1 MNRQMKNEKKKTI
14 YMKNQIKRLSVVLL
28 VLLGMCCPAMAD
40 QWGHEKTDNYTIYK
54 KSDGVYHFKLLVTRR
69 RSGTDDFVWSTGAM
83 NVAGT
88 KNGEG
93 IVWIESDHGK
103 DTIVQFVSAF
113 TAGRPDSNDGGGD
126 WGWTDHLGLTYF
138 RTLKGASEL
147 TDARLVA
154 DDSRLINLP
163 AVNGPNNELAFF
175 LEFDWYV
182 PREMCGY
189 SNVQF
194 SYKVN
199 CKGNPIHGGSWYGYN
214 YVQNNQDY
222 SQTKLTGE
230 NFPGSYTPHPAQL
243 QQPIPAIDMGDGQ
256 AQPGLMML
264 MLTAQQ
270 DAVHSYRLPGASGY
284 TELEELSYA
293 PTIYRP
299 ISDVETRN
307 YTVWTKLVYNGGRK
321 EMNAIT
327 KEWMKDAGSLIWD
340 YCNTYEAAAQNSV
353 DIPAY
358 HRIHDFRVSWR
369 IADKTYELRD
379 GAIELTWKIAHPRER
394 DAFESDMFE
403 IQRDTLEDFSTAE
416 TIAAINYDA
425 NPADSAVKNDTL
437 TYTYM
442 DASPEVKKG
451 NGKADFHYYYR
462 IRRVSSSMWDW
473 DEPGI
478 NTDRLYASGLAAKGE
493 MVSAYGERVYLVGFE
508 EEGSIKTDTATYRG
522 THQLRITASLQNL
535 REDHKNKYYYDGTPI
550 YLVKKMI
557 SHLHQDTVVQEIR
570 IPQDSI
576 IGGGVSWRIQYTDT
590 TNTPCVKYAYS
601 LRVDTALSTLRVVE
615 YKKQS
620 LLDQERVCAYEVPC
634 SYWYVE
640 DSAFFSGGMKL
651 DRDTAVSFATKTNPS
666 SVFLKWG
673 TVGGAFDYYTIDRR
687 AAGDSVWTTIAT
699 DLEDLFY
706 DDHSSPVG
714 RDCEFRIIGTEVCD
728 RVLRDTIVLT
738 GRRYEYGSI
747 AGHVMMPG
755 GLAYAGVT
763 VMLECDSLHVNE
775 QTVTDK
781 SGYYKFDHLFYSESG
796 INYKVFPVS
805 ANAYD
810 NFGQLRQVDLSGWS
824 AEPENINF
832 VNSNAVKFS
841 GRVLYEHSSVPV
853 SHCHFLVNGQ
863 LALNTDGTAYE
874 TDASGNF
881 ELLVPAGSTTV
892 RGVMDGHTFLNDG
905 YFLMAG
911 DSLLPLTEN
920 ISAARLYDQTKV
932 TVVGHVA
939 GGTEQGLMP
948 WGDLHAAN
956 NLGDN
961 LTLVF
966 ELEGDNISQL
976 VRFDDD
982 RSEVDTTYVHP
993 LRGQTEMQMTKKR
1006 VIVHPDATTGEYRVE
1021 LFPVRW
1027 KLVQATAEGY
1037 SSLLPQGK
1045 TSVALN
1051 LIGTETHAD
1060 TIRLGGQHMA
1070 VHCLN
1075 NVVYRAPV
1083 SLTYQQLYYG
1093 MKVDYLGEP
1102 QMVYAAIDGS
1112 YPVSLI
1118 ERDSTGAFA
1127 GYLLGHPVFQAGQKY
1142 TYVISA
1148 HEDYYY
1154 NNNPSDSRHDQVML
1168 KGIDVRVI
1176 NNMNKSGKPE
1186 TVHLHDATGE
1196 GRVTLLVNAPTFSQ
1210 QGAQALRKIEM
1221 EADIEGLYVHA
1232 APIEGFIAAAEEK
1245 HGTDAVVAEMSMPT
1259 LQDVVNDPYGSTSS
1273 AYVDGGVKYT
1283 AHQNLKLSVTG
1294 GLTISISSG
1303 TSGEFVSGISS
1314 GIGPFVGQVTTAST
1328 LSSHSIPITT
1338 GAHAT
1343 WNYDYSYSTS
1353 ERISTSSATTMVGAK
1368 ADVYIGQVIRNYVA
1382 RADAVTL
1389 IDSAMY
1395 AMKQPA
1401 FQSGQMLL
1409 LAQSRIEGK
1418 PYYLVRGES
1427 LVMGAQPME
1436 ANFAYTQDHILKVVI
1451 PELERQRN
1459 DLILVGVDTTT
1470 AQNLANQERKA
1481 VYISAVGLDQ
1491 PDFGFVYRK
1500 IDATRDDAV
1509 CDNSDKVAQY
1519 NRQIAKWQSFIY
1531 DNEKRKL
1538 TILQKGKLM
1547 GDYSVVA
1554 GASRTFSESVSHAGY
1569 WSGIVFD
1576 GISAGYDFSGWV
1588 TSGGTKYQR
1597 DPSKKEV
1604 KNADLIVQDEF
1615 DQFWQADLKVFGFSN
1630 KIKITPKLTPSF
1642 SRDAN
1647 TTDSD
1652 TKSAGF
1658 TLSMNNEGYE
1668 DIAVYRLTDNSFN
1681 KEAEYDR
1688 GMADGVGSGLDDD
1701 YVYADYVFV
1710 RKGGATRCPYEA
1722 EEKTL
1727 FYKPGTTL
1735 APATVKI
1742 DDPHLELSTR
1752 MIDNVPSD
1760 QDVSIVVTMSNQS
1773 TYNPTVVSSDF
1784 VLYVDDDTNP
1794 NGLQFFIDGSP
1805 LGEGHSFFLSP
1816 GTSLEKTLVIRRGNV
1831 YDYDDISLVLQH
1843 GCQRTNVT
1851 STTFSVHYEPVS
1863 CPVTLA
1869 LPVQNWLMNTLS
1881 PADRDGFYIPVEIT
1895 GFNTQYDNFDHL
1907 ELQYKLAVESDDR
1920 YVTLCSY
1927 YADSAYLKLGSGN
1940 RQMIDGATIR
1950 TSFYGERDPMEQ
1962 QYDLRAV
1969 SYCRLGTGFVS
1980 RSSEV
1985 KHGVK
1990 DTRVPQLFGTA
2001 LPSNGILGVGDYISI
2016 PFSEDI
2022 AANYLDEDNN
2032 FQITGYTNS
2041 SVITSTTSLRFDAEP
2056 TAYAATELTRN
2067 LLEKDVTFDVMVR
2080 PESAGRSMTYMMHGS
2095 DRSLLGFGQR
2105 HWGTDAR
2112 GRDRICLDLEM
2123 DLGDRIY
2130 HAVSDTLPLSNNWTR
2145 VAAVYHQATGHVDFY
2160 CGTSPVPAAQGKDS
2174 LPTGY
2179 SSVGKIYLGNN
2190 PSLLGM
2196 DGYRF
2201 SGNMLEARLWSKALT
2216 PAEIKNTNMCYLTG
2230 YEQGLL
2236 AYYPLNEGRGE
2247 QAEDKASGAHI
2258 GLHGVEWSIPEGKS
2272 MHLDGHK
2279 LLLDGNAFS
2288 STDMNDYTLT
2298 MWFRE
2303 TEENVAGEGTQLF
2316 RSGSFSLTLFGDR
2329 IVLTSDKFTTEGRG
2343 RFMDGQWHQVALSV
2357 NRALGTSALYADG
2370 RSLAQFSSSL
2380 IGAPGASVAEIGPMK
2395 GYVDELTFW
2404 ETALPDNYLTSFY
2417 GHTPNDEELALVAH
2431 LGFTRRQENSSG
2443 IYETVY
2449 SPYNMR
2455 VRRDREGRV
2464 LPLSEAD
2471 RVVITP
2477 DAEAAPLLTDGN
2489 APVNEKAD
2497 LTKIK
2502 FNWIG
2507 RGNELVINLTVPDR
2521 DINKQNVFVT
2531 VRDVEDLHGNP
2542 MPSPLT
2548 WTLFIDRNQLRWSKP
2563 YIDETII
2570 EGEPLTVS
2578 LDVINEGGTTGN
2590 FYMAD
2595 LPWWLTADY
2604 AQGSLSPLEQT
2615 PINLTVSDQLNPGE
2629 YDEII
2634 YLTDGNGLSE
2644 PLRLRITVEA
2654 NQPNWTVDKS
2664 QAGQESMGLF
2674 AQVLIKGAR
2683 GSNYYPTDERDIVAA
2698 FAGNLCIGKQNL
2710 QMIGLE
2716 SMVIMNLYGNY
2727 SDSTKV
2733 LDFYYWQASTGK
2745 IYSLKPEGDSI
2756 RYKALTVKG
2765 SPEAPVQLVSTELL
2779 TQQIGLQAGWNWV
2792 SFFLD
2797 PQHKAKA
2804 GFYSALDGQYT
2815 FTTGDMV
2822 VGPKGYMD
2830 YSKRPSY
2837 PGVWNGTPFTFSADS
2852 VYFLHVAKPGQM
2864 GVVGTLI
2871 ADSCRFVK
2879 LGSGWNYLP
2888 YKMSTTQDISTALAG
2903 YFDHAQQGDIIKSYD
2918 AFAVYSTAVNAW
2930 IGSLTHLKPGEGY
2943 MLFRNGSD
2951 SVVMPYVSDVRAT
2964 YAPVRREVATSL
2976 SGSRFNMPM
2985 VLTVDGCREGDIL
2998 EALIGGKVVTSAQ
3011 ADAEGRFWML
3021 ISAAEGSDIR
3031 FRYAGPAGEADIAQP
3046 IFFRSDIASVGSADS
3061 PYSLLLGG
3069 DMADVYPS
3077 PFSDHIVFTASGEE
3091 NAPVEFALYDA
3102 AGRCLWMRT
3111 CRIEGGACSYTLAD
3125 TESYP
3130 QGVYIARVKV
3140 AGTQKQVKLIKE

>member
-1 MNRQMKNEKKKTI
+1 MKSV
-14 YMKNQIKRLSVVLL
+14 IKRLSVVLL
-28 VLLGMCCPAMAD
+28 VLLGLYSPAMAD

-69 RSGTDDFVWSTGAM
+69 RSGTDNFVWSTGAM

-270 DAVHSYRLPGASGY
+270 DQVHSYRLPGASGY

-293 PTIYRP
+293 PTIYLP

-358 HRIHDFRVSWR
+358 HRIHDFRVDWR
-369 IADKTYELRD
+369 WVEEDGFSARD
-379 GAIELTWKIAHPRER
+379 GALELTWKIAHPLER

-416 TIAAINYDA
+416 TIAAINYNA
-425 NPADSAVKNDTL
+425 TPAADEVVNDTL
-437 TYTYM
+437 TYTYV

-508 EEGSIKTDTATYRG
+508 EEGSIKTDTATYRR

-576 IGGGVSWRIQYTDT
+576 IGGSVSWRIQYTDT

-634 SYWYVE
+634 SYRCVE

-874 TDASGNF
+874 TDASGDF

-1118 ERDSTGAFA
+1118 ERDSTGAFM
-1127 GYLLGHPVFQAGQKY
+1127 GYLLGQPVFQAGQKY

-1409 LAQSRIEGK
+1409 LAQSRIAGK
-1418 PYYLVRGES
+1418 HYYLVRGES

-1491 PDFGFVYRK
+1491 PDFGLVYRK

-1554 GASRTFSESVSHAGY
+1554 GVSRSFSESVSHAGY

-1576 GISAGYDFSGWV
+1576 GISTGYDFSGWV

-1701 YVYADYVFV
+1701 YVYADYVYV

-1805 LGEGHSFFLSP
+1805 LGEGHSFYLSP

-1831 YDYDDISLVLQH
+1831 YDYDDITLVLQH

-1881 PADRDGFYIPVEIT
+1881 PKDKDGFYIPVEIT
-1895 GFNTQYDNFDHL
+1895 GFNTQYDNFDHI

-2041 SVITSTTSLRFDAEP
+2041 SVITSTTSLVFDADPE
-2056 TAYAATELTRN
+2056 AYAATALTRN
-2067 LLEKDVTFDVMVR
+2067 LLDKDITFDLLVR
-2080 PESAGRSMTYMMHGS
+2080 PSDMSRSMTYMIHGS
-2095 DRSLLGFGQR
+2095 KKTLLGFGQR
-2105 HWGTDAR
+2105 SAGKDAR
-2112 GRDRICLDLEM
+2112 GRDRIGLDLEM
-2123 DLGDRIY
+2123 DLGDKIY
-2130 HAVSDTLPLSNNWTR
+2130 HAVSDTLPLSNNWMR
-2145 VAAVYHQATGHVDFY
+2145 VAAVYHCATGQVEFY
-2160 CGTSPVPAAQGKDS
+2160 CGTKPVATLSGS
-2174 LPTGY
+2174 GTLPTGY
-2179 SSVGKIYLGNN
+2179 SSVGQLYLGNDPELN
-2190 PSLLGM
+2190 GM
-2196 DGYRF
+2196 DGLRF
-2201 SGNMLEARLWSKALT
+2201 SGNMLEVRLWNKALT
-2216 PAEIKNTNMCYLTG
+2216 PAEIENTNMRYLTG

-2236 AYYPLNEGRGE
+2236 AYYPLNEDRGE
-2247 QAEDKASGAHI
+2247 VAEDKASGANI
-2258 GLHGVEWSIPEGKS
+2258 YLHGVEWSIPEGKT
-2272 MHLDGHK
+2272 MRLDGHS
-2279 LLLDGNAFS
+2279 LLLDGGAFS
-2288 STDMNDYTLT
+2288 STDINDYTLM

-2303 TEENVAGEGTQLF
+2303 NEEHIAGEGTQLF
-2316 RSGSFSLTLFGDR
+2316 RSGNFRITLFPDR
-2329 IVLTSDKFTTEGRG
+2329 LQLTSDMFTTEGRG
-2343 RFMDGQWHQVALSV
+2343 SYMDGQWHQLALSV
-2357 NRALGTSALYADG
+2357 NRALGASALYVDG
-2370 RSLAQFSSSL
+2370 RSVAQFTSSL
-2380 IGAPGASVAEIGPMK
+2380 IGAPAASNVEIGPMK

-2404 ETALPDNYLTSFY
+2404 DAALPENYISSFH
-2417 GHTPNDEELALVAH
+2417 GRTPNDEELALRTH
-2431 LGFTRRQENSSG
+2431 LTFSERAENNSG

-2449 SPYNMR
+2449 CPYNCR
-2455 VRRDREGRV
+2455 IRRDRDGNILAR
-2464 LPLSEAD
+2464 SEED

-2477 DAEAAPLLTDGN
+2477 DAEASRLLADGN
-2489 APVNEKAD
+2489 APVNDRGE
-2497 LTKIK
+2497 LTKMK

-2507 RGNELVINLTVPDR
+2507 RDNELVINLTMLDK

-2563 YIDETII
+2563 YIVETLSQ
-2570 EGEPLTVS
+2570 GEERTIS
-2578 LDVINEGGTTGN
+2578 LDLINEGGTTGN
-2590 FYMAD
+2590 FYITEM
-2595 LPWWLTADY
+2595 PWWLTADFT
-2604 AQGSLSPLEQT
+2604 QGSLSPLEQT
-2615 PINLTVSDQLNPGE
+2615 PLNLTISDQLNPGE
-2629 YDEII
+2629 YDDVI
-2634 YLTDGNGLSE
+2634 YLTDGSGLAE
-2644 PLRLRITVEA
+2644 PLRVHVTVEA
-2654 NQPNWTVDKS
+2654 LKPTWEVDMSKVGS
-2664 QAGQESMGLF
+2664 ETMGLF
-2674 AQVLIKGAR
+2674 ARVEIEGAR
-2683 GSNYYPTDERDIVAA
+2683 GRVYYATDPRDIVAA
-2698 FAGNLCIGKQNL
+2698 FVGNTCVGVQNI
-2710 QMIGLE
+2710 QMLGQE
-2716 SMVIMNLYGNY
+2716 SMVIMNIY
-2727 SDSTKV
+2727 SDAATNGQTLS
-2733 LDFYYWQASTGK
+2733 FRYWQAATGK
-2745 IYSLKPEGDSI
+2745 VFALKADPAI
-2756 RYKALTVKG
+2756 VYNTRTVAG
-2765 SPEAPVQLVSTELL
+2765 SPDDPKLLKSTELL
-2779 TQQIGLQAGWNWV
+2779 TQQIALNAGWNWL
-2792 SFFLD
+2792 SFYVKPSRGGDNFSADMDGL
-2797 PQHKAKA
+2797 
-2804 GFYSALDGQYT
+2804 YS
-2815 FTTGDMV
+2815 FSSGDMMV
-2822 VGPKGYMD
+2822 CDQHFMS
-2830 YSKRPSY
+2830 YSKTVGKPGYWSGDALHFY
-2837 PGVWNGTPFTFSADS
+2837 PDS
-2852 VYFLHVAKPGQM
+2852 VYFAHVAKAGQI
-2864 GVVGTLI
+2864 GVIGSEL
-2871 ADSCRFVK
+2871 ADTSLYVDLR
-2879 LGSGWNYLP
+2879 SGWNYLP
-2888 YKMSTTQDISTALAG
+2888 YKLTSSMDVTTALAG
-2903 YFDHAQQGDIIKSYD
+2903 YADYVKPGDIVKSYS
-2918 AFAVYSTAVNAW
+2918 AFAMYSASVNAW

-2943 MLFRNGSD
+2943 MLYRQD
-2951 SVVMPYVSDVRAT
+2951 ST
-2964 YAPVRREVATSL
+2964 PVRMNYQPLPNAMQALVNREVAAAPAHYSANL
-2976 SGSRFNMPM
+2976 PM
-2985 VLTVDGCREGDIL
+2985 VLTVADAKEGDRL
-2998 EALIGGKVVTSAQ
+2998 QALIGDEVVAEAE
-3011 ADAEGRFWML
+3011 ADREGRFWML
-3021 ISAAEGSDIR
+3021 MNAAEEADIR
-3031 FRYAGPAGEADIAQP
+3031 FRFLSEEGEESVRQSVP
-3046 IFFRSDIASVGSADS
+3046 FRSQLPAVGTADQ
-3061 PYSLLLGG
+3061 PYLLHLGAG
-3069 DMADVYPS
+3069 MADVYPS
-3077 PFSDHIVFTASGEE
+3077 PFADHITFSARAEAGE
-3091 NAPVEFALYDA
+3091 AVRLALYDA
-3102 AGRCLWMRT
+3102 VGRCVWEHSCTAESDLF
-3111 CRIEGGACSYTLAD
+3111 SYTLSG
-3125 TESYP
+3125 TETYP
-3130 QGVYIARVKV
+3130 SGVYIAAVTV
-3140 AGTQKQVKLIKE
+3140 GAETVQVKLIKE